1 MTTLSSNISQGLG
14 KKNSKK
20 SACPSLPLQ
29 PGAFPN
35 QWAATSF
42 EGRAAVPRGG
52 PSTGRGDSRKAKP
65 HVVPKVPWSRGPV
78 ARSGG
83 TKRKVRARGS
93 GHTENQQGGAR
104 TVGGQQAQD
113 DWLNRLSPLG
123 LFLLSFLLSWE
134 TDLQT
139 PWYG

>member
-1 MTTLSSNISQGLG
+1 MTTLSSNISQGLR

-20 SACPSLPLQ
+20 STRPSLPLQ

-65 HVVPKVPWSRGPV
+65 HVMTKVPWSRGEVGRDKEEGQSSGQWPLQKSGR
-78 ARSGG
+78 RSPD
-83 TKRKVRARGS
+83 S
-93 GHTENQQGGAR
+93 GRSASPGR
-104 TVGGQQAQD
+104 WVI
-113 DWLNRLSPLG
+113 LNRLSPLG
-123 LFLLSFLLSWE
+123 LFLLSFLLPWE
-134 TDLQT
+134 TDLRT